1 MHQIGFTRGILT
13 HQCFSNVTVLL
24 NFTHAA
30 PHSSADSAAP
40 VWAAVRSA
48 WMHTARRKVATSATQ
63 RVKWAPMKLLI
74 IRHAKAEERP
84 TTGLFK
90 KKDASRRLTDEGR
103 KIMRKIA
110 KALREIAPAIDML
123 VSSPLVRARETAD
136 IVADVFG
143 LKNVS
148 EQPLLAPD
156 GDKQALINWL
166 KEQPA
171 EHTVAIVGHEP
182 HLSSFASLLIG
193 GKDEALLVLKK
204 GASCLIEFNDIP
216 APGAGKLSWLL
227 QPAQLKKID
236 A

>member
-1 MHQIGFTRGILT
+1 
-13 HQCFSNVTVLL
+13 
-24 NFTHAA
+24 
-30 PHSSADSAAP
+30 
-40 VWAAVRSA
+40 
-48 WMHTARRKVATSATQ
+48 
-63 RVKWAPMKLLI
+63 MKLLI
-74 IRHAKAEERP
+74 IRHAKAEGRP

-110 KALREIAPAIDML
+110 KALREIAPAIDTL

-143 LKNVS
+143 IKNVF
-148 EQPLLAPD
+148 EQPLLAPE

-166 KEQPA
+166 KEQPV
-171 EHTVAIVGHEP
+171 EKTLAIVGHEP
-182 HLSSFASLLIG
+182 HLSSFASLLIS

-204 GASCLIEFNDIP
+204 GASCLIEFNDTP
-216 APGAGKLSWLL
+216 APGAGKLLWLL